1 MYESKLDEVPADTLN
16 VVIAPLQTVSVAR
29 VNAID
34 GGAVTV
40 TVTVDLV
47 PSQPLNVKPAL
58 YVVLAEITAVVY
70 V

>member
-1 MYESKLDEVPADTLN
+1 VYESKLAEVAPDTLK

-29 VNAID
+29 VNESA